1 MLLSRLSSR
10 LLIATAL
17 LLMLVGT
24 RGHHFASL
32 HHLPSASWA
41 VFFIGGLY
49 LARRGWFALL
59 MASAVTLDLLAV
71 TIGGVDNFCVSP
83 AYPALLAA
91 YGSLWLT
98 GRQAAQ
104 TLTTCGFSGR
114 ALLACSAWL
123 LAGFASCEL
132 LSSGSFYL
140 FSGHFSQ
147 PSLSEFGQRLLAY
160 GPANLQSLALYS
172 AGALALHGA
181 LRGIHAS
188 NRLKA

>member
-91 YGSLWLT
+91 YGSLWLA

-104 TLTTCGFSGR
+104 
-114 ALLACSAWL
+114 ALS
-123 LAGFASCEL
+123 
-132 LSSGSFYL
+132 
-140 FSGHFSQ
+140 
-147 PSLSEFGQRLLAY
+147 
-160 GPANLQSLALYS
+160 
-172 AGALALHGA
+172 
-181 LRGIHAS
+181 
-188 NRLKA
+188 

>member
-1 MLLSRLSSR
+1 MLTARLSSR

-17 LLMLVGT
+17 LLMLIGT

-91 YGSLWLT
+91 YGSLWLA

-123 LAGFASCEL
+123 LAGFACCEL

-181 LRGIHAS
+181 LQGLSVGR
-188 NRLKA
+188 RLKA

>member
-1 MLLSRLSSR
+1 MLTARLSSR

-17 LLMLVGT
+17 LLMLIGT

-91 YGSLWLT
+91 YGSLWLA

-104 TLTTCGFSGR
+104 ALSISGFSGR
-114 ALLACSAWL
+114 ALLACGGWL

-181 LRGIHAS
+181 LHGLSVGR
-188 NRLKA
+188 RLKA

>member
-71 TIGGVDNFCVSP
+71 TFGGVDNFCVSP

-91 YGSLWLT
+91 YGSLWLA

-104 TLTTCGFSGR
+104 ALSISGFSGR
-114 ALLACSAWL
+114 ALLVCSGWL
-123 LAGFASCEL
+123 LAGFACCEL

-181 LRGIHAS
+181 LQGLSVGR
-188 NRLKA
+188 RLKA